1 MNLEIIKNFL
11 EENGFSI
18 NLDDDNKIIDI
29 KDNLT
34 NQLLQSTIGGYVSD
48 DGSIRIYI
56 DDSRVFIYKNGL
68 LCNKLIFDNTIIDP
82 ALSNNIEIPINK
94 SM

>member
-34 NQLLQSTIGGYVSD
+34 NQLLQTTIGGYVSD

-68 LCNKLIFDNTIIDP
+68 FNYNDTPQYHFYFFKMETDERTF
-82 ALSNNIEIPINK
+82 E
-94 SM
+94 